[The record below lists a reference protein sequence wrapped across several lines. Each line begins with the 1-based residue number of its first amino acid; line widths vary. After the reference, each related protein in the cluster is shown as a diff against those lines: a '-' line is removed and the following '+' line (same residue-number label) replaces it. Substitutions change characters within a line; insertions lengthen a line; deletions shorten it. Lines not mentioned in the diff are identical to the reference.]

1 VTTEIKLRRDT
12 AANWTSVNPTL
23 ASGEVGLET
32 DTRKFKFGDG
42 STAWTS
48 LTYVGI
54 YAHSGLTGL
63 TADDHTQY
71 TKETERLIVADF
83 SQTGT
88 LTVGTGV
95 FRWYNDFGAALT
107 IKEVRASVG
116 TAPTGAAILI
126 DVNENGTTIFS
137 GGTDRPEI
145 AISGFTDT
153 TTGMSDTSLADGNYL
168 TVDIDQIG
176 STIAGANL
184 TVQVWMS
191 PA

>member
-1 VTTEIKLRRDT
+1 MTTEIKLRRDT
-12 AANWTSVNPTL
+12 AANWTANNPTL
-23 ASGEVGLET
+23 ATGEFGYET
-32 DTRKFKFGDG
+32 NTTKFKVGDG
-42 STAWTS
+42 ATAWNS
-48 LTYVGI
+48 LAYVGI

-71 TKETERLIVADF
+71 AKETERLVHADF
-83 SQTGT
+83 SKAGT
-88 LTVGTGV
+88 LTVGTGT
-95 FRWYNDFGAALT
+95 FRWYNDFGAALV

-153 TTGMSDTSLADGNYL
+153 TTGMSDTSLADNNYL
-168 TVDIDQIG
+168 TVDVDQIG
-176 STIAGANL
+176 STIAGADL

-191 PA
+191 LA

>member
-12 AANWTSVNPTL
+12 AANWTTNDPTL
-23 ASGEVGLET
+23 ATGELGFET
-32 DTRKFKFGDG
+32 DTRKFKLGDG
-42 STAWTS
+42 ATAWTS
-48 LTYVGI
+48 LSYVGV
-54 YAHSGLTGL
+54 YDHGDLTGL
-63 TADDHTQY
+63 TDDDHTGY
-71 TKETERLIVADF
+71 AKETERLIVADF
-83 SQTGT
+83 SQAGT

-116 TAPTGAAILI
+116 TAPTGSSLI
-126 DVNENGTTIFS
+126 VDVNENGTTIFS